1 MSNNQAKEAFAA
13 LVDGDHVV
21 GDAAMVDAWIEAKGM
36 AQVNDSSQLEAWVE
50 EALAAEP
57 QAAADFRAGN
67 ERAIGRLVGAVMRVS
82 GGKANGPAV
91 NAILREKLGS

>member
-1 MSNNQAKEAFAA
+1 M
-13 LVDGDHVV
+13 GRP
-21 GDAAMVDAWIEAKGM
+21 GPR
-36 AQVNDSSQLEAWVE
+36 
-50 EALAAEP
+50 AAEP

-91 NAILREKLGS
+91 NAILREKLRS